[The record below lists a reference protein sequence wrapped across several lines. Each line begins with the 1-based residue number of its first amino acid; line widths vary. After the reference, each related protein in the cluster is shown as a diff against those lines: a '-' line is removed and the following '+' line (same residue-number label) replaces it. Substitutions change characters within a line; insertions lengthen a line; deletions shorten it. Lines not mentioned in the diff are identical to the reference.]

1 MSEKFQS
8 PMNKNNQS
16 LPVRQQIKMDKFV
29 DKKYKLVRSENLD
42 ELLAEIGVLLVK
54 QFAIIIDIEN

>member
-54 QFAIIIDIEN
+54 QFAIIIVIEN